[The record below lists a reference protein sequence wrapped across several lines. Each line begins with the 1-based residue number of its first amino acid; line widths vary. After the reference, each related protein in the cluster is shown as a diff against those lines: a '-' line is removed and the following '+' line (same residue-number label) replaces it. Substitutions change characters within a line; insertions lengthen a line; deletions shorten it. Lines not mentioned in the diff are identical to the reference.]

1 MIRLF
6 DGLLNAMA
14 IIAGILIA
22 LVPLLI
28 FYDAALRVL
37 RIGASVWVND
47 YSAIFLVYAT
57 FLAAPWL
64 QRERG
69 HIYVEVIADQ
79 LRGVPRRRLAQCVAL
94 ICAIVCLYLSYRSA
108 TVVHAN
114 IGYYDVS
121 AIETPRWVRFAPLPI
136 GFFLLALQFLRDA
149 FGAGAL
155 SNETVALGG

>member
-14 IIAGILIA
+14 ILAGLLIA
-22 LVPLLI
+22 LIPLLI
-28 FYDAALRVL
+28 FYDAALRIL

-47 YSAIFLVYAT
+47 FSAIFLVYAT

-69 HIYVEVIADQ
+69 HIYVEVIADR
-79 LRGVPRRRLAQCVAL
+79 LRGTARRRLAQGIAL
-94 ICAIVCLYLSYRSA
+94 ISAVVCLYLGYRAA
-108 TVVHAN
+108 TVVQAN

-121 AIETPRWVRFAPLPI
+121 AIETPRWVRFAPLPV
-136 GFFLLALQFLRDA
+136 GFVLLGLQFLRDA
-149 FGAGAL
+149 LGTGARPDAP
-155 SNETVALGG
+155 VAAGG

>member
-14 IIAGILIA
+14 IVAGVLIA
-22 LVPLLI
+22 LIPLLI
-28 FYDAALRVL
+28 FYDAALRIP

-47 YSAIFLVYAT
+47 FSAIFLVYAT

-69 HIYVEVIADQ
+69 HIYVEVIADR
-79 LRGVPRRRLAQCVAL
+79 LPRVARRRLAQGIAA
-94 ICAIVCLYLSYRSA
+94 ICAVVCLYLAYRSA

-121 AIETPRWVRFAPLPI
+121 AIQTPRWVRFAPLPI
-136 GFFLLALQFLRDA
+136 GFFLLALEFLRA
-149 FGAGAL
+149 VCSTGARPDP
-155 SNETVALGG
+155 TVAGGG